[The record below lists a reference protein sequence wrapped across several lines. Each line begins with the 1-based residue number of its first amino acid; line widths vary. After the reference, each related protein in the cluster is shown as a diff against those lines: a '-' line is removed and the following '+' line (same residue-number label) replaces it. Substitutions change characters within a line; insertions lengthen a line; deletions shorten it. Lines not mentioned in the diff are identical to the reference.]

1 MFGSYPVAVIGASLM
16 AAEPDSGVGRRI
28 SELMGK
34 LMGKNLDKKK
44 ALKNQGLVSDIG
56 GDGVRQTSL

>member
-1 MFGSYPVAVIGASLM
+1 M
-16 AAEPDSGVGRRI
+16 AAEPNSGLGRRI

-56 GDGVRQTSL
+56 GDGGIRTHDTGFARMLP